1 MSFTPATRRS
11 MNKNLTGAQ
20 NMEYAPLYKALL
32 LSFGIAAAIGMAGC
46 GKTDQSRSTPATQ
59 KPAAQTS
66 THADEKIADKK
77 RETGLDASHAEARQL
92 KLTAAEVASAGIK
105 VVELREEEV
114 NEQVVVTATVEA
126 NQDRLAHVAP
136 RVSSRIVKVFANL
149 GDNVKQGQTL
159 AILDSLE
166 LGEVH
171 SSYLKSKTEAA
182 LSRKNFE
189 RAERLF
195 ADQIIPQK
203 DYLRASAE
211 FEISAAALRAAADKL
226 RLLSVDP
233 DKLSTHA
240 AVSVFPLT
248 SPFSGTVT
256 EKHAI
261 LGELAQPDK
270 SLFTIADLA
279 TLWIEANLFEKDL
292 GKVRVGSKASIA
304 VNAYPG
310 ETFAGRLAYISS
322 TVNKETRTIKVRI
335 EVPNRDGK
343 LKPEMFANAAID
355 TPARIRALFV
365 PDDAVLLMQG
375 QPTVF
380 VQDGDGFEPRAVDL
394 GEKLRGR
401 TILKAGVKVG
411 EKLVISGA
419 YALKAK
425 LLKSQI
431 GDAH

>member
-1 MSFTPATRRS
+1 
-11 MNKNLTGAQ
+11 
-20 NMEYAPLYKALL
+20 MEYAPLYKALL

-66 THADEKIADKK
+66 TRADEKIV
-77 RETGLDASHAEARQL
+77 E
-92 KLTAAEVASAGIK
+92 LTAAEVESAGIK

-114 NEQVVVTATVEA
+114 NEPIVVTATVEA

-149 GDNVKQGQTL
+149 GDSVKQGQTL

-203 DYLRASAE
+203 DFLRASAE

-233 DKLSTHA
+233 DKLSTYA

-292 GKVRVGSKASIA
+292 GKVRVGSRASIA

-355 TPARIRALFV
+355 TPARIRAFFV